1 MELDVTDEITK
12 QIEKIVIRDEEGQ
25 VDKQT
30 ELSKKLDEKVLL
42 KRKK

>member
-25 VDKQT
+25 VLNYPKSRT
-30 ELSKKLDEKVLL
+30 KKCCSNG
-42 KRKK
+42 RS